1 MFLTADFSASGSIC
15 AVFRS
20 FTMYG
25 IGYSKV
31 EVEKM
36 IAKSI
41 PNLFTVGNLFLGV
54 ISIILSFNGEPNTA
68 ALLVIIAMLL
78 DGLDGRVARALNVQ
92 SEFGKELDSLSDV
105 ISFGVAPAFIMYQA
119 AFMETPPALAWIVTA
134 IFPICGALR
143 LARFN
148 VIDGIPGYFIGL
160 PIPAAGGVLATL
172 ALFHTELHV
181 ALLLISTLALS
192 FLMISNMKYPNFKKL
207 GLPRAAIWAIP
218 LVVAGAAVLA
228 YLFQQAI
235 PKVILALLLLYA
247 LWGLKKNVERLMPRR
262 LRKKRRRSEEQQGG
276 RGHSA

>member
-1 MFLTADFSASGSIC
+1 
-15 AVFRS
+15 
-20 FTMYG
+20 
-25 IGYSKV
+25 
-31 EVEKM
+31 M

-41 PNLFTVGNLFLGV
+41 PNLFTIGNLSLGV
-54 ISIILSFNGEPNTA
+54 ISIILAFNDQANTA

-78 DGLDGRVARALNVQ
+78 DGLDGRVARALNAQ

-119 AFMETPPALAWIVTA
+119 AFQGVSPALAWIVTA

-172 ALFHTELHV
+172 ALFHYELHYT
-181 ALLLISTLALS
+181 LLLISTVALS

-207 GLPRAAIWAIP
+207 GLPRKAIWAIP
-218 LVVAGAAVLA
+218 VVVAGAAVLA
-228 YLFQQAI
+228 FMFQQAI
-235 PKVILALLLLYA
+235 PKVILALLLIYA
-247 LWGLKKNVERLMPRR
+247 LWGLKKNVDGLMPSARR
-262 LRKKRRRSEEQQGG
+262 AKRMQDAKEKEQSK
-276 RGHSA
+276 HSA